1 MCPNQSDME
10 WREVQQDH
18 PKLFK
23 EAIRMDEEIRETDPH
38 AYMHS
43 SIKPLKDADLSKQ
56 DDLFSASCPSGECFL

>member
-10 WREVQQDH
+10 WHEVQQDH
-18 PKLFK
+18 PKLYA
-23 EAIRMDEEIRETDPH
+23 EAIRMDEEIRVTDPA

-43 SIKPLKDADLSKQ
+43 SIKPLRDADLSQQ